1 VFASIDNGVIDLDND
16 DGIDETP
23 SEASGLGSRL
33 HFSLIFIDLEHEDGM
48 DQTLSEPPRLGSRAS
63 ASTNDGFIELGY
75 DRGIDVLLINNEPPG
90 LGSCLS
96 ALLVDNGVTDVN
108 DDNGIDVPLVNG
120 DSLLAWPLVCLLR
133 LSLTSTTQLES
144 MRLQACLLDLA
155 ASLMIQFVTSLW
167 IHLMRRIS
175 LLTSPC

>member
-1 VFASIDNGVIDLDND
+1 MFASIDNGVIDLDND

-75 DRGIDVLLINNEPPG
+75 DRWNRCSPHQQRASWTWLL
-90 LGSCLS
+90 S
-96 ALLVDNGVTDVN
+96 
-108 DDNGIDVPLVNG
+108 
-120 DSLLAWPLVCLLR
+120 VCF
-133 LSLTSTTQLES
+133 
-144 MRLQACLLDLA
+144 AG
-155 ASLMIQFVTSLW
+155 
-167 IHLMRRIS
+167 
-175 LLTSPC
+175 